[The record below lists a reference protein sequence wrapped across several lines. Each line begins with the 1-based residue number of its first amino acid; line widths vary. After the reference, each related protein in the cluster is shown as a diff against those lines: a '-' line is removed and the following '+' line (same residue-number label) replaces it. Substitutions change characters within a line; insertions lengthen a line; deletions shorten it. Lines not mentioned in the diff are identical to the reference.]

1 MMIADATMNI
11 IITVITSMVYASKLS
26 SIFTSNFLSFFLRI
40 RRIYLRQVRQ
50 EKRHL
55 VNP

>member
-1 MMIADATMNI
+1 MMIAAATMNI
-11 IITVITSMVYASKLS
+11 IIAVITSMVYASKLS
-26 SIFTSNFLSFFLRI
+26 SISSSNLLSFFLCI

-50 EKRHL
+50 EKRPL

>member
-11 IITVITSMVYASKLS
+11 IIAVITSMVYASELS
-26 SIFTSNFLSFFLRI
+26 SISTCNLLSFFLRI
-40 RRIYLRQVRQ
+40 RRIYLRQ
-50 EKRHL
+50 EKRPL